1 MASIKTFEDLEIWKI
16 ARQVNKIVFT
26 ITRSREFQEDLRFR
40 SQIRSASVS
49 MISNISE
56 GFERGGNREFTNFL
70 SIAKGSNGELYS
82 QLVVAADQG
91 WVPESEMEILRQ
103 LSRQFSQKTGAL
115 MSYLIQSQI
124 KGTKYKGRQ

>member
-1 MASIKTFEDLEIWKI
+1 M
-16 ARQVNKIVFT
+16 VFT

-82 QLVVAADQG
+82 QLVVAADQVG
-91 WVPESEMEILRQ
+91 FPIRKWKSC
-103 LSRQFSQKTGAL
+103 GN
-115 MSYLIQSQI
+115 
-124 KGTKYKGRQ
+124 

>member
-1 MASIKTFEDLEIWKI
+1 MASIKTFEDLGDLEDRL
-16 ARQVNKIVFT
+16 ASEQNCFT

-91 WVPESEMEILRQ
+91 VGF
-103 LSRQFSQKTGAL
+103 LSLKWKSCGN
-115 MSYLIQSQI
+115 
-124 KGTKYKGRQ
+124 

>member
-1 MASIKTFEDLEIWKI
+1 
-16 ARQVNKIVFT
+16 
-26 ITRSREFQEDLRFR
+26 
-40 SQIRSASVS
+40 

-91 WVPESEMEILRQ
+91 WVPDSEMEILRQ